1 MFETVTNKLTS
12 KDSFLG
18 ERKVKEMKLKN
29 MMKKGLCMT
38 AVLMLTLGLT
48 GCGANEGA
56 QTNQSTQ
63 VVQELETPAEDVQTQ
78 EAETAAEDSK
88 EKEAETVSENET
100 VSDNATS
107 VQDVQVSVGSLKGP
121 TSMGLVSLMEKSANG
136 ESALTYEFTME
147 TAADA
152 ILTKMVKGELD
163 IALIPANTAS
173 ILYQKTEGKIVVI
186 DINTLSVLYM
196 VSADDSL
203 SSFADLKGKTIYLT
217 GKGTTPDY
225 ALQYLLKQN
234 GLTSEDVTLEYKSEA
249 TEVAAVLSQ
258 NEKAIGLLP
267 QPFVTSACT
276 QNEALKIVFDFA
288 KEWEAVSEDGSNLV
302 TGVTVVRKEFL
313 ENNKDAVLTFMEEHK
328 ESAAFANENVDQAA
342 AYVVKYGILE
352 KEPIAK
358 KAIPNCN
365 ITYVDGEEMKQALSG
380 YLNVLYE
387 MDSEAVG
394 GELPGDDFYMS
405 N

>member
-1 MFETVTNKLTS
+1 
-12 KDSFLG
+12 
-18 ERKVKEMKLKN
+18 MKLKN
-29 MMKKGLCMT
+29 MMKKGLCIT
-38 AVLMLTLGLT
+38 AALMLTLSLA

-56 QTNQSTQ
+56 QGTK
-63 VVQELETPAEDVQTQ
+63 VAI
-78 EAETAAEDSK
+78 
-88 EKEAETVSENET
+88 
-100 VSDNATS
+100 
-107 VQDVQVSVGSLKGP
+107 GSLKGP

-136 ESALTYEFTME
+136 ESALNYEFTME

-152 ILTKMVKGELD
+152 ILTKMVNGELD

-173 ILYQKTEGKIVVI
+173 ILYQKTQGQIEVI

-196 VSADDSL
+196 VSADQSL
-203 SSFADLKGKTIYLT
+203 ESFADLKGKTIYLT

-258 NEKAIGLLP
+258 NAQAIGLLP
-267 QPFVTSACT
+267 QPFVTAACT
-276 QNEALKIVFDFA
+276 QNEALSVVFDFA
-288 KEWEAVSEDGSNLV
+288 KEWEAVSEDESSLV

-313 ENNKDAVLTFMEEHK
+313 TNNEAAVLAFMEEHK
-328 ESAAFANENVDQAA
+328 ESAAFANENVEQTAS
-342 AYVVKYGILE
+342 YVVKYGILE

-380 YLNVLYE
+380 YLKVLYE
-387 MDSEAVG
+387 MNPEAVG
-394 GELPGDDFYMS
+394 GNLPGDDFYMS
-405 N
+405 K